1 MLIGMI
7 DLVLVLVALLA
18 VWLGWRRGLVTSA
31 LTAVGWIAGLLVGL
45 AATPAVLDALD
56 LRPEAD
62 NTAAL
67 VVVLA
72 ALLLAAVGAG
82 VMGAL
87 AGMVVRLTNVRPV
100 RLLDSGLG
108 AVALLVT
115 TLLASWAVLASAR
128 PLLSAD
134 GVRAVDSSYGWRAM
148 DRAAPPAARD
158 ALGRFGDQVDAS
170 PFPEVF
176 AGREPQVEVEAP
188 DPDVAS
194 SPAIARARGAVLKI
208 RSSSDSC
215 AMRSVGSGWVVSE
228 NRVVTNAHVIA
239 GGQRITVQPGGEGE
253 RHEATV
259 VAFDPDLDL
268 AILRVDTLDAPV
280 LDRAPDLDRGAEAVA
295 AGYPQGG
302 DYTLTA
308 ARVRAQMAAVGRDV
322 YGSKPVNRDIYALNA
337 QLLPGDSGGPLLTTD
352 GQVGGTVFARSADDP
367 NTGYA
372 LTDDAT
378 DSWLDQAGELSSE
391 VPTGDCVAREG

>member
-1 MLIGMI
+1 MI

-31 LTAVGWIAGLLVGL
+31 LTAVGWIAGLLLGL

-72 ALLLAAVGAG
+72 ALLLAAIGAG

-87 AGMVVRLTNVRPV
+87 AGVVVRLTNVRPV

-148 DRAAPPAARD
+148 DRAAPR
-158 ALGRFGDQVDAS
+158 
-170 PFPEVF
+170 
-176 AGREPQVEVEAP
+176 
-188 DPDVAS
+188 
-194 SPAIARARGAVLKI
+194 ARATRWAGSVTRSTPRRSLRCSPGVNLTSRSRHRTPTSPPPP
-208 RSSSDSC
+208 RSS
-215 AMRSVGSGWVVSE
+215 G
-228 NRVVTNAHVIA
+228 
-239 GGQRITVQPGGEGE
+239 P
-253 RHEATV
+253 AT
-259 VAFDPDLDL
+259 
-268 AILRVDTLDAPV
+268 R
-280 LDRAPDLDRGAEAVA
+280 
-295 AGYPQGG
+295 
-302 DYTLTA
+302 
-308 ARVRAQMAAVGRDV
+308 
-322 YGSKPVNRDIYALNA
+322 
-337 QLLPGDSGGPLLTTD
+337 
-352 GQVGGTVFARSADDP
+352 
-367 NTGYA
+367 
-372 LTDDAT
+372 
-378 DSWLDQAGELSSE
+378 
-391 VPTGDCVAREG
+391 